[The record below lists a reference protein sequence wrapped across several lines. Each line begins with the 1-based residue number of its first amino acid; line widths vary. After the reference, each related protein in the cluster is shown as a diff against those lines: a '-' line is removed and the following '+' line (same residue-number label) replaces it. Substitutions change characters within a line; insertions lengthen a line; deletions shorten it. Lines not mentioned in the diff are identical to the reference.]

1 MEFSWLSQVILVWLS
16 VVTNNVFTLGKL
28 TYIYLSQYIIFVNV
42 VYLTGFTMTPFSIYH
57 SQFVGFKGF
66 KAFHTKLQLHFEI
79 DRNYLIQVQ
88 VGHG

>member
-1 MEFSWLSQVILVWLS
+1 MEFFWLSQVILVWLS

-57 SQFVGFKGF
+57 SQFVGFKGLRHF
-66 KAFHTKLQLHFEI
+66 IRNFNYILKLI
-79 DRNYLIQVQ
+79 GTIQVQ